1 MWYEKKDLGNRKQI
15 YSLNEKKTNLRTK
28 CLNNKNDLNLKK
40 EYDDFNKLLK
50 DKNSFGQVFVV
61 KDSNFDSNALKYKTR
76 QVVSL
81 GVEKGYMT
89 VVPVRKNKS
98 IVKLSKFDNC
108 RHINLN
114 NAASIPLN
122 NIYDKQDF
130 KNTSNSSLSKREIAE
145 IKRKL
150 AGNYNY

>member
-98 IVKLSKFDNC
+98 IV
-108 RHINLN
+108 
-114 NAASIPLN
+114 
-122 NIYDKQDF
+122 
-130 KNTSNSSLSKREIAE
+130 
-145 IKRKL
+145 
-150 AGNYNY
+150 

>member
-61 KDSNFDSNALKYKTR
+61 KDSNFDMYYL
-76 QVVSL
+76 
-81 GVEKGYMT
+81 
-89 VVPVRKNKS
+89 
-98 IVKLSKFDNC
+98 
-108 RHINLN
+108 
-114 NAASIPLN
+114 
-122 NIYDKQDF
+122 
-130 KNTSNSSLSKREIAE
+130 
-145 IKRKL
+145 
-150 AGNYNY
+150 